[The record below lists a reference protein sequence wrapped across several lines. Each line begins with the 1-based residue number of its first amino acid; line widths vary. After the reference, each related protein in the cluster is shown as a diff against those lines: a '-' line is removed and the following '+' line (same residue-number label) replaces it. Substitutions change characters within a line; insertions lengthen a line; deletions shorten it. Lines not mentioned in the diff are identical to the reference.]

1 VTSTIRH
8 VKVANDMKEKELEII
23 AEESLSRGENNLAI
37 VLYAYLG
44 AEKAGQG
51 GLYAEH
57 CQDFARRS
65 LREIDRGG
73 MNDGTNSRFKNN

>member
-1 VTSTIRH
+1 M
-8 VKVANDMKEKELEII
+8 KVANNMKEKELKRI

-57 CQDFARRS
+57 CQDFARKS
-65 LREIDRGG
+65 LAGIDQY
-73 MNDGTNSRFKNN
+73 NNRRNN

>member
-1 VTSTIRH
+1 MVKN
-8 VKVANDMKEKELEII
+8 VKVANDMKLKELEKL
-23 AEESLSRGENNLAI
+23 ADKSLSEGNNNLAI

-65 LREIDRGG
+65 LREIDKGG

>member
-1 VTSTIRH
+1 M
-8 VKVANDMKEKELEII
+8 KVANDMKEKELERI

-65 LREIDRGG
+65 LREIDKEINRGG
-73 MNDGTNSRFKNN
+73 MNNRFKNN